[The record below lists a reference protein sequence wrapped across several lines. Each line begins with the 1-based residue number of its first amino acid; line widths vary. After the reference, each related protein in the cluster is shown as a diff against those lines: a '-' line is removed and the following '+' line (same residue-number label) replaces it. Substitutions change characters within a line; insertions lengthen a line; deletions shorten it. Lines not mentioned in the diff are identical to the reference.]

1 VLTSLFLAAA
11 LALAPAPPE
20 SVTLDADRTVV
31 TYGDSVRLSAVV
43 EPPDERVSII
53 GLPYDGG
60 SYPTQPVPGEAGRWS
75 VEDRPLITTQYRA
88 RSGDVDSA
96 EAPVVAVRPR
106 VHLVVISAR
115 RGRFYTRAESLRS
128 YRGRAA
134 RLERR
139 TGRGW
144 RPVARVPLGRRSA
157 VRFSAPL
164 PAGRSRVRVVVDT
177 IPGYA
182 AGVSRVA
189 LIRR

>member
-1 VLTSLFLAAA
+1 MLTSLFLAAA
-11 LALAPAPPE
+11 LALAPALPE

-31 TYGDSVRLSAVV
+31 TYGDPVRLSAVV
-43 EPPDERVSII
+43 EPPEERVSII

-106 VHLVVISAR
+106 VHFVVISAR

-144 RPVARVPLGRRSA
+144 RPSHAFCSAGGRPYGSPLRCRQAARASA
-157 VRFSAPL
+157 WSSTRCPGIPPVSA
-164 PAGRSRVRVVVDT
+164 AWR
-177 IPGYA
+177 
-182 AGVSRVA
+182 
-189 LIRR
+189 

>member
-31 TYGDSVRLSAVV
+31 TYGDPVRLSAVV

-96 EAPVVAVRPR
+96 EALGRGGAAARAPR
-106 VHLVVISAR
+106 GDQRAPRALLHAPSRSAR
-115 RGRFYTRAESLRS
+115 TVAGRPGSSAGRVADGVRSRAFRSAGGRPYGSPLRC
-128 YRGRAA
+128 RQAGRASA
-134 RLERR
+134 WSSTRSP
-139 TGRGW
+139 GM
-144 RPVARVPLGRRSA
+144 RPVSA
-157 VRFSAPL
+157 AWR
-164 PAGRSRVRVVVDT
+164 
-177 IPGYA
+177 
-182 AGVSRVA
+182 
-189 LIRR
+189 